1 MIKKTVL
8 LFTFVSFYL
17 TAFGQVSDESFVNLS
32 HSIDSILQ
40 KEVDDN
46 RIPGAV
52 VMIKLGKQAVYLK
65 AYGYAQ
71 KLDYNQAILE
81 QPEKMT
87 TGHLFDIASLTKVVG
102 TTTAIML
109 LADQGLLQIDDPVGK
124 YLGTFKSTDKK
135 EITVRHL
142 LNHTSG
148 LYEWYPMYYRAKNK
162 EEVYK
167 LIADLPLK
175 YKVGSQRAYSD
186 LGFTILGQIIE
197 TVSGMPLE
205 TYLEQHIFLPLG
217 MKNTVYNPLKKDRFK
232 NIAATSHGNPYEKRM
247 VHDPSLGF
255 TFKEIDPSQ
264 WSGWRNYTLK
274 GEVNDGNAWYAN
286 DGISGAAGLFSTAED
301 LQKLVDM
308 ITNKGALGDKQF
320 ISEKTLKEFL
330 TPDAFKN
337 GLGWMMDP
345 ENSFI
350 KNGPAGT
357 FGHTGFTGTS
367 IAVIPEQHISVI
379 LLTNRQNMGLLPEG
393 TYYNVNALRQKIF
406 RTALLNH
413 HHQ

>member
-17 TAFGQVSDESFVNLS
+17 TAFGQINDESFVNLS
-32 HSIDSILQ
+32 RSIDSILQ
-40 KEVDDN
+40 REVDDN

-52 VMIKLGKQAVYLK
+52 VLIKIGKHAVYQK
-65 AYGYAQ
+65 AFGYAQ
-71 KLDYNQAILE
+71 KLDYNQVIHE

-102 TTTAIML
+102 TTTAMML
-109 LADQGLLQIDDPVGK
+109 LLDQGRFNIDDPVGK
-124 YLGTFKSTDKK
+124 YIKAFDAPDKQK
-135 EITVRHL
+135 ITIRHL
-142 LNHTSG
+142 LTHTSG
-148 LYEWYPMYYRAKNK
+148 LYEWYPMYYRASNK
-162 EEVYK
+162 QEVYK
-167 LIADLPLK
+167 LIGELPLK
-175 YKVGSQRAYSD
+175 YHVGAERHYSD
-186 LGFTILGQIIE
+186 LGFTILGQLIE

-205 TYLEQHIFLPLG
+205 TYMEQHIFLPLA

-247 VHDPSLGF
+247 VHDPALGF
-255 TFKEIDPSQ
+255 VFKEINPNQ
-264 WSGWRNYTLK
+264 WSGWRNYTLT

-286 DGISGAAGLFSTAED
+286 AGISAAAGLFSNADD

-308 ITNKGALGDKQF
+308 LMNNGKAGERQF
-320 ISEKTLKEFL
+320 ISEKTLILFL
-330 TPDAFKN
+330 TADTFNN

-345 ENSFI
+345 ENSFM
-350 KNGPAGT
+350 KSGPAGT

-379 LLTNRQNMGLLPEG
+379 LLTNRQNIGLLPDG
-393 TYYNVNALRQKIF
+393 TYYNVNSLRQKIF
-406 RTALLNH
+406 RTALLNN